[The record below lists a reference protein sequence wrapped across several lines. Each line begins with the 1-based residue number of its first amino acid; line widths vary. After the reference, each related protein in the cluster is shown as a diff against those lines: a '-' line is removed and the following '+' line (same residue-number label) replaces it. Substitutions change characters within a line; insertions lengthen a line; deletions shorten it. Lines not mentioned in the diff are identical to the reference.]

1 MVNLRMIEKDL
12 AKSLYTDANQ
22 FRENLRQ
29 LLEHQEEMVKD
40 IRFFME
46 RIDTYIRRLESIPMS
61 GQNRRPETR

>member
-1 MVNLRMIEKDL
+1 MIEKDL